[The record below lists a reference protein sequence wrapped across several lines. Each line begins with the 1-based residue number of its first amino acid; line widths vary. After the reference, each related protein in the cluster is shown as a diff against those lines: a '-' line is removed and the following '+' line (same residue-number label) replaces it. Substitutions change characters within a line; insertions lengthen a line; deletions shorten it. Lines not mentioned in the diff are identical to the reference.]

1 MAIKIDYDYANLN
14 WLRKD
19 KAPVGYKKPKKKVVK
34 KKVAPKK

>member
-19 KAPVGYKKPKKKVVK
+19 KAPVGYKKPKKKVT
-34 KKVAPKK
+34 KKVVPKK